1 MINHTSRYCRE
12 NCHLATRWARGQ
24 GSWRQLLTAVS
35 STTCLCNSPPPTCC
49 PAPTLPSPHLPGAG
63 AQFLETGE
71 GVDGAP
77 AFALLP
83 QHAQLFQVPQLLHL
97 SLQFLHLGLQALDGL
112 RQPGGVSG
120 GHMDGSDAQ
129 GTGPALLAAALA
141 GLGGWPD
148 RQPSVW
154 LLVESRRLVL
164 RSDEEFLGQPR
175 THASAPPP
183 RPSRHFSVS
192 PPSISFFSN
201 LSTYLFKFTHLNK
214 FTYLFI

>member
-1 MINHTSRYCRE
+1 M
-12 NCHLATRWARGQ
+12 
-24 GSWRQLLTAVS
+24 
-35 STTCLCNSPPPTCC
+35 
-49 PAPTLPSPHLPGAG
+49 
-63 AQFLETGE
+63 
-71 GVDGAP
+71 DGAP

-97 SLQFLHLGLQALDGL
+97 SLQLLHLGLQALDGL
-112 RQPGGVSG
+112 CQPGGVSG
-120 GHMDGSDAQ
+120 GHTDGSDAQ

-192 PPSISFFSN
+192 PPLISFFSN